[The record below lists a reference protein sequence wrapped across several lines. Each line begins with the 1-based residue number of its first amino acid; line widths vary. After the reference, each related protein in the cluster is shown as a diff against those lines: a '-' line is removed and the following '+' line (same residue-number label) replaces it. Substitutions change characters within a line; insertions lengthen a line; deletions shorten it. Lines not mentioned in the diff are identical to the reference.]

1 MATATMATAAGAA
14 ALLYYTLNRRL
25 QVEKLNQEGDYGNG
39 RDAATRGTLST
50 TSRSR
55 VSRRDVRAPAT
66 WLETIS
72 TLSETLRFTYS
83 ETLGKWPIGDLAF
96 GISFLLKRQGN
107 VPVASIYAGH
117 DCVELKGAPVIADL
131 KHLLN
136 LLTLCWH
143 FSKKPFSLFLEATGY
158 SLEDVLMQEPKAGI
172 LKPAFT
178 IILDRDKQ
186 CILLLIRGT
195 HSIRDTL
202 TAATGAVVPF
212 HHTIVQEGGV
222 SDLVLGYAHFGMV
235 AAARWIAKLAAPCL
249 AQALHAHPD
258 YKIKIVGHS
267 LGGGTAALLTY
278 VLREQQ
284 EFASTTCVAFA
295 PAACMTWDLAESG
308 VHFITTVING
318 ADLVP
323 TFSAA
328 SVDDLRSEVTASAW
342 LNDLRHQIEQTRIL
356 STFYRSASALG
367 SRLPSIANAK
377 ARVAGAGAILRPVS
391 TGTQVV
397 MRRARSVA
405 QAAWTRPALQLSSW
419 TCIGPRRRTNTVST
433 STVTSEEIR
442 TSTDGDSESTSL
454 LTENTVETTQIVET
468 ETMQFAASEEVQ
480 TSTEVLDAVG
490 MMDDKVDSD
499 GEDIIDHH
507 VDEDR
512 MTDVELWQQLENELY
527 RRREDDEIVEEDMTE
542 SAITE
547 EVGGTAEDVLSET
560 NDKEVHRFY
569 PPGKI
574 MHILTSSR
582 EETVNSDES
591 SMHQDDDVVSG
602 DSDTRIGI
610 FLTPRSLYGK
620 LRLSKMMINDHY
632 MPIYRRNIEELIA
645 ELEKDSSI
653 PVSGSL

>member
-25 QVEKLNQEGDYGNG
+25 QVEKLNQEGDCGNG
-39 RDAATRGTLST
+39 RDAATRGALNT

-107 VPVASIYAGH
+107 VPVASIYAG
-117 DCVELKGAPVIADL
+117 DDSVELKGAPVIADL

-143 FSKKPFSLFLEATGY
+143 FSKKPFPLFLEATGY
-158 SLEDVLMQEPKAGI
+158 SSEDVLMQEPKAGI

-249 AQALHAHPD
+249 AQALHTHPD
-258 YKIKIVGHS
+258 YKVKIVGHS

-284 EFASTTCVAFA
+284 EFASTTCVSFA

-328 SVDDLRSEVTASAW
+328 SVDDLRSE
-342 LNDLRHQIEQTRIL
+342 
-356 STFYRSASALG
+356 
-367 SRLPSIANAK
+367 
-377 ARVAGAGAILRPVS
+377 
-391 TGTQVV
+391 VV

-442 TSTDGDSESTSL
+442 KTTNDGSESTSL
-454 LTENTVETTQIVET
+454 LTETTEIVKT
-468 ETMQFAASEEVQ
+468 ETMQFASSEEVQ
-480 TSTEVLDAVG
+480 SSSGVSDAVG
-490 MMDDKVDSD
+490 MMDEKVDSD

-574 MHILTSSR
+574 MHILTSTI
-582 EETVNSDES
+582 EETVSAEES
-591 SMHQDDDVVSG
+591 SVPHEDDTTG

-632 MPIYRRNIEELIA
+632 MPIYRRNIEQLIA
-645 ELEKDSSI
+645 ELEKDSSF
-653 PVSGSL
+653 PVSDCLDNEVP